1 MKSQQRHEMQTNEL
15 ADRLGNWLQRVKPY
29 WHQIA
34 LGAAVVVVV
43 AIVVVYFNNQRIAR
57 NAAGWSDYFQAFAM
71 RDPQA
76 LSEVARLHSG
86 NPAALW
92 AEQAAGD
99 LMLATGAGQVF
110 TDREEAEQS
119 LRNAEQH
126 FLAVEQAAARQ
137 PLLLVR
143 ARYGLAQTYE
153 TMADTEKARNY
164 YQIVYQAEPD
174 SALGRV
180 AKERFDELS
189 GDATERWYAWFDR
202 QEPPQPEGGVG
213 GFDPQVPD
221 DLDRL
226 PSYPDLSFPGSESPS
241 VVPLVP
247 PEGTFPDVP
256 VDADPVDAVDPVGP
270 VDAADPVDADP
281 MDTSDAGE
289 GSDTSD
295 GSDTPAPTP

>member
-15 ADRLGNWLQRVKPY
+15 ADRLGKWLQNIKPY

-34 LGAAVVVVV
+34 LGAVVVVVV
-43 AIVVVYFNNQRIAR
+43 AIVLVYFVNQRRAR
-57 NAAGWSDYFQAFAM
+57 IAAGWSDYFQAFAM

-99 LMLATGAGQVF
+99 LMLAIGAGQMF
-110 TDREEAEQS
+110 SDREEAEQS
-119 LRNAEQH
+119 LRSAEGH

-137 PLLLVR
+137 PMLLTR

-153 TMADTEKARNY
+153 TLSDTDKARPY
-164 YQIVYQAEPD
+164 YEKIFQAEPD

-180 AKERFDELS
+180 AKDRFDELAA
-189 GDATERWYAWFDR
+189 DATERWYAWFRR
-202 QEPPQPEGGVG
+202 QEPPQPEAGLG

-221 DLDRL
+221 DLDLL
-226 PSYPDLSFPGSESPS
+226 PSYPDLSFPRSVSPEP
-241 VVPLVP
+241 VPLEP
-247 PEGTFPDVP
+247 PDKLSSDVL
-256 VDADPVDAVDPVGP
+256 DDPVDESDPRETL
-270 VDAADPVDADP
+270 DTLE
-281 MDTSDAGE
+281 TSD
-289 GSDTSD
+289 
-295 GSDTPAPTP
+295 PTP